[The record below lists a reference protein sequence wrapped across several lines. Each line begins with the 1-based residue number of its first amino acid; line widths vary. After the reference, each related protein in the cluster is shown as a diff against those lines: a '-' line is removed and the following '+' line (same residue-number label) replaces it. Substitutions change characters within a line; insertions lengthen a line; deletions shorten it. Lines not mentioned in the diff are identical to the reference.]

1 MALWFPRYRD
11 GSPAVEED
19 EQRELSPGSRQRLQV
34 CTELPAPPTAAAHS
48 GAIPRPSRGG
58 LAPPA
63 PPPRPAPACRGEAAT
78 EAGGGRRGAGRAGV
92 SGAARP
98 PRREQVGQAESG
110 SWRPALPMGSS
121 FMSGKWRG
129 ESRAEAMPASV

>member
-1 MALWFPRYRD
+1 M
-11 GSPAVEED
+11 EED

-78 EAGGGRRGAGRAGV
+78 EAGGAPWGGAGGCVWGRSAAPEGAGRAGGERELAA
-92 SGAARP
+92 GAAH
-98 PRREQVGQAESG
+98 G
-110 SWRPALPMGSS
+110 
-121 FMSGKWRG
+121 
-129 ESRAEAMPASV
+129 